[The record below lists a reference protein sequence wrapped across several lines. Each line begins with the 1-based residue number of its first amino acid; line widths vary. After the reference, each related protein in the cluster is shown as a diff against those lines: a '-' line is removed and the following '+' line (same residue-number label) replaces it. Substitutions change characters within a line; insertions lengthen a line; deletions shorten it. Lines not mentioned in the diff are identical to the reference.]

1 MIKQKT
7 MDRKYFLK
15 TTCAACGVTA
25 TLAFL
30 DGCSKQSQVNFTL
43 DLSAPAN
50 SALAHNGGYVIAN
63 SGSVIVIKE
72 STGYSALSLICTHQG
87 CTVNFTGSGFAC
99 PCHGGTY
106 NINGAVTGGPPPAP
120 LTKYTVTES
129 GTTLTITG

>member
-1 MIKQKT
+1 

-30 DGCSKQSQVNFTL
+30 DGCSKQSQVNFT
-43 DLSAPAN
+43 
-50 SALAHNGGYVIAN
+50 ALAHNGGYVIAN